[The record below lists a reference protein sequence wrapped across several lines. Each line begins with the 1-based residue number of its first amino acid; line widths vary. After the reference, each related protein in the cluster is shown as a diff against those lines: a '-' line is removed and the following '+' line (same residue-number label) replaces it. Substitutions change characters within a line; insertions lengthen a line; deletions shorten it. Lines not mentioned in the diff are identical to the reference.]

1 MWRAATSQ
9 GKGERR
15 RGGTLNA
22 YTHIAGARRLRNFV
36 KHQRWLD
43 DDRAIHP
50 HPPRET
56 RDPVFPDEAWAGM
69 VTFRH
74 LLTLA
79 AWPSFS
85 MGCQGCTRRT
95 IS

>member
-50 HPPRET
+50 HRET
-56 RDPVFPDEAWAGM
+56 RDPCIPPTRHGQAW
-69 VTFRH
+69 
-74 LLTLA
+74 
-79 AWPSFS
+79 
-85 MGCQGCTRRT
+85 
-95 IS
+95 